1 MYNFEN
7 KHPVGQ
13 NDPLDGSKADPPAAS
28 FTLLNADATLCRA
41 SEQVRGESS
50 W

>member
-13 NDPLDGSKADPPAAS
+13 NDPLDGSKEAS